1 MTRADGVPGT
11 APARLAHLP
20 ALDGLRAVAVALVIA
35 YHLDAGRLPGGFLG
49 VDLFFVISGFL
60 ITTLLL
66 RERAATGRIG
76 LRDFW
81 VRRFRR
87 LVPLLVVVVAAT
99 VAATRWWGVP
109 EQWSSVRAD
118 AAGALA
124 YVANWRFVLADQ
136 SYFESLLGPS
146 PLLHTWSLGVE
157 EQWYLLWP
165 LAMVGLGALA
175 VSRRGRRAVLVVVG
189 LGIVASAAAMLVLF
203 DASDPSRAYYGTDS
217 RAQHLLVGAAL
228 AWMLHLRP
236 GLVDVAS
243 RRSWRPVAPAAL
255 AVLVVV
261 AASTPADAAW
271 LYRGGLLALSV
282 VAAVVVWSAT
292 VPVER
297 SSLRWLAAPPLVWL
311 GRRSYGLYLWH
322 WPVIVF
328 VGAPI
333 GLELTGTP
341 LLLVRLAAVLA
352 LTELGHRLVEVPA
365 RRPRPGAARPVLGW
379 TAGAL
384 ATVLVAAVV
393 LVPPTGRE
401 PVTATVVRP
410 ELDGPRRGEDPP
422 PPLPA
427 STVAATT
434 VPPAAPVPAS
444 DPAPVPAARPQPSA
458 TPAHRSTSGDG
469 AIGAGAAA
477 AAPEPAPTEPRTV
490 LILGDSTALVL
501 VLEIRDLD
509 HAGWDV
515 QSFSRLGCAITDGD
529 TIDAGSS
536 RPTGHGPECRDW
548 RTDWRAAVDDVQP
561 DAVVVMV
568 GAWEVLDHV
577 VDGETLRFP
586 GAAWSAHVRE
596 AVRTAG
602 RIAGASGATVA
613 FTSLPCMSQTPGS
626 LVSADARNDP
636 ARVEAFNAIV
646 REEVGS
652 RPGTHLLDLASLLC
666 PSGEPL
672 RVDGDDV
679 RYDGVHVSP
688 AGAARVWDWMV
699 SELDRLVPAS
709 VAR

>member
-1 MTRADGVPGT
+1 MTRSSDAVGP
-11 APARLAHLP
+11 APPRLAHLP
-20 ALDGLRAVAVALVIA
+20 ALDGLRAVAVVLVIA
-35 YHLDAGRLPGGFLG
+35 YHLDPGRLPGGFLG

-76 LRDFW
+76 LGDFW

-118 AAGALA
+118 ALGALA

-136 SYFESLLGPS
+136 SYFDSLLGPS

-175 VSRRGRRAVLVVVG
+175 ISSRGRRAVLVALA
-189 LGIVASAAAMLVLF
+189 LGIVASATSMIVLF

-228 AWMLHLRP
+228 AWALHLRP

-243 RRSWRPVAPAAL
+243 RRGWRPVAPAAL
-255 AVLVVV
+255 AALVVV

-282 VAAVVVWSAT
+282 VAAVVVWSVT

-333 GLELTGTP
+333 GLEWTGTP
-341 LLLVRLAAVLA
+341 LLLARVAAVLA
-352 LTELGHRLVEVPA
+352 LTEAGHRLVEVPA
-365 RRPRPGAARPVLGW
+365 RRPGPGAVRPVLGW
-379 TAGAL
+379 TAGAV
-384 ATVLVAAVV
+384 ATLLVATVV

-410 ELDGPRRGEDPP
+410 DLGGARAGAEPSRPA
-422 PPLPA
+422 PA
-427 STVAATT
+427 STTPAAT
-434 VPPAAPVPAS
+434 VPSSAPVPVGDAV
-444 DPAPVPAARPQPSA
+444 PALAAHPEPPATPVP
-458 TPAHRSTSGDG
+458 RSVSGDG

-477 AAPEPAPTEPRTV
+477 AAPEPSPPRTV

-509 HAGWDV
+509 REGWDV

-536 RPTGHGPECRDW
+536 TPTGHGPECRDW

-577 VDGETLRFP
+577 VDGEALRFP
-586 GAAWSAHVRE
+586 TAAWSAHVRT
-596 AVRTAG
+596 AVRTAAG
-602 RIAGASGATVA
+602 IAGGSGAPVA
-613 FTSLPCMSQTPGS
+613 LTSLPCMRQTPGS

-646 REEVGS
+646 REEVES
-652 RPGTHLLDLASLLC
+652 RPDTHLLDLASLLC
-666 PSGEPL
+666 PFGEPL
-672 RVDGDDV
+672 RIDGDDV

-688 AGAARVWDWMV
+688 AGAAVVWDWML
-699 SELDRLVPAS
+699 SELDRLVPVS

>member
-1 MTRADGVPGT
+1 VTGSVATGPT
-11 APARLAHLP
+11 SPARLAHLP
-20 ALDGLRAVAVALVIA
+20 ALDGLRAVAVVLVIA
-35 YHLDAGRLPGGFLG
+35 YHLDAGWLPGGFLG

-99 VAATRWWGVP
+99 VAATRAWGVP

-118 AAGALA
+118 ALGALA

-157 EQWYLLWP
+157 EQWYLVWP
-165 LAMVGLGALA
+165 LAMAGLGALA
-175 VSRRGRRAVLVVVG
+175 VSSRGRRAVLAALG
-189 LGIVASAAAMLVLF
+189 LGIAASATSMVVLF

-228 AWMLHLRP
+228 AWLLHLRP
-236 GLVDVAS
+236 GLVDAAS
-243 RRSWRPVAPAAL
+243 RRRWRPAAPVAL
-255 AVLVVV
+255 TVLVVV
-261 AASTPADAAW
+261 AATTPADAAW
-271 LYRGGLLALSV
+271 LYRGGLLALSL
-282 VAAVVVWSAT
+282 VAAVVVWAVT

-297 SSLRWLAAPPLVWL
+297 SSLGWLAAPPLVWL

-322 WPVIVF
+322 WPVVVF

-333 GLELTGTP
+333 GLEWTGAP
-341 LLLVRLAAVLA
+341 LLVTRLAAVLA

-365 RRPRPGAARPVLGW
+365 RRPGPGVARPVLGW

-384 ATVLVAAVV
+384 ATLLVATVV

-401 PVTATVVRP
+401 PLTATVVRP
-410 ELDGPRRGEDPP
+410 DVAGSGAGAGSSPAAPP
-422 PPLPA
+422 
-427 STVAATT
+427 STAAATT
-434 VPPAAPVPAS
+434 VPPPAA
-444 DPAPVPAARPQPSA
+444 DPARDPLPAPAARAEPEPGA
-458 TPAHRSTSGDG
+458 AARPPAEDG

-477 AAPEPAPTEPRTV
+477 AAPTPRRPEPRTV

-509 HAGWDV
+509 HQGWDV

-529 TIDAGSS
+529 TIDAGAS
-536 RPTGHGPECRDW
+536 RPTGHDPECRDW
-548 RTDWRAAVDDVQP
+548 RTDWRTAVDDVQP

-586 GAAWSAHVRE
+586 APAWSAHVRL
-596 AVRTAG
+596 AVRTAT
-602 RIAGASGATVA
+602 RIAGASGAPVA
-613 FTSLPCMSQTPGS
+613 LTSLPCMRQTPGS

-636 ARVEAFNAIV
+636 ARVDAFNAIV
-646 REEVGS
+646 REEVER
-652 RPGTHLLDLASLLC
+652 RPDTHLLDLASLLC
-666 PSGEPL
+666 PAGEPR
-672 RVDGDDV
+672 RVDGDDA

-688 AGAARVWDWMV
+688 AGAAVVWDWMV